1 MFIPASALAAETL
14 AGRIDTDYN
23 SEMPALIALSA
34 AVLACISSVH
44 DGDTVR
50 ACSGERVRI
59 LNIDAPEMPGSPK
72 CEDRRRQGWCD
83 YALAERSR
91 DALAAFLRAGPVV
104 IQRTATDK
112 YGRTLARLSVNGVD
126 AGDYLVAQ
134 GLARPW
140 HLSR

>member
-1 MFIPASALAAETL
+1 MS
-14 AGRIDTDYN
+14 
-23 SEMPALIALSA
+23 LILVISA
-34 AVLACISSVH
+34 AVSACISSVH

-50 ACSGERVRI
+50 TCSGERVRI

-91 DALAAFLRAGPVV
+91 DALSVFLMSGPMQ
-104 IQRTATDK
+104 IERSGNDK
-112 YGRTLARLSVNGVD
+112 YGRTLARLTVNGRD
-126 AGDYLVAQ
+126 AGAYLIAQ

-140 HLSR
+140 R